1 MDVLLEDFTR
11 STSLPWQVIAVRLFL
26 ATCIGGL
33 LGIEREIADRPAGF
47 RTHMMI
53 SLAAAAFAVI
63 ALEITAMQ
71 AFADDQIRTDPLRL
85 VEAITAGVAFLAAGT
100 ILLRR
105 GEIQG
110 LTTGAGMW
118 LAGAAGL
125 SAGLGLW
132 LVALMSCLLGAT
144 VLALARGLE
153 TWMALKKPKQTSWQ
167 SRDRGPD
174 NSGAAGDRRDKGG
187 EGGD

>member
-1 MDVLLEDFTR
+1 MDILLEEFTQ
-11 STSLPWQVIAVRLFL
+11 SPSLPWQVIAVRLLL
-26 ATCIGGL
+26 ATCIGGV
-33 LGIEREIADRPAGF
+33 LGLEREIAERPAGL

-53 SLAAAAFAVI
+53 ALAAAVFAVI
-63 ALEITAMQ
+63 TIEITAMQ
-71 AFADDQIRTDPLRL
+71 AFSDEQIRTDPLRL

-105 GEIQG
+105 GEVQG

-132 LVALMSCLLGAT
+132 LVALMSCLLGAI

-153 TWMALKKPKQTSWQ
+153 TRMDLKKPRQTVWESGDQ
-167 SRDRGPD
+167 SADDGDHGESRG
-174 NSGAAGDRRDKGG
+174 
-187 EGGD
+187 

>member
-1 MDVLLEDFTR
+1 MDVLLEEFTQ
-11 STSLPWQVIAVRLFL
+11 SPSMPWQVIAVRLLL
-26 ATCIGGL
+26 ATCIGGV
-33 LGIEREIADRPAGF
+33 LGIEREIAERPAGL

-53 SLAAAAFAVI
+53 SLAAAVFAII

-71 AFADDQIRTDPLRL
+71 AFSDDNIRTDPLRL

-105 GEIQG
+105 GEVKG

-132 LVALMSCLLGAT
+132 LVALLSCLLGASVL
-144 VLALARGLE
+144 VLARRLE
-153 TWMALKKPKQTSWQ
+153 TRMDLKQPRRAAKQSET
-167 SRDRGPD
+167 DI
-174 NSGAAGDRRDKGG
+174 SGNLSDSAGDD
-187 EGGD
+187 